1 MGCCGSKG
9 GVADAEA
16 REARRERERERPRA
30 NGADDE
36 DEDDAVS
43 SSRARV
49 QAWQMEADE
58 AEEEDDAHPEP
69 DGLVGGLDEERAGK
83 WVSKSARS
91 AMARAFKEALHSGK
105 YRFERDK
112 ENALSARRLGENHPQ
127 CRGNPLAGRI
137 LASFSEKRDG
147 GLRKKDWIAACAV
160 LHPDGSYPNKAR
172 AGFDAYDFDGDGVVN
187 EKDLIATLR
196 LILGRRRQREAGD
209 PHRRPVKKSLT
220 RTTTAC
226 WRRRSSGS
234 ALEGGH
240 RAEVHH
246 GPLREVHVAGMVT
259 DVV

>member
-9 GVADAEA
+9 GAAGAEA
-16 REARRERERERPRA
+16 RDARLERERERRRA

-49 QAWQMEADE
+49 HAWQMEADE
-58 AEEEDDAHPEP
+58 AEEEEDAPPEP

-83 WVSKSARS
+83 WVSKSARA
-91 AMARAFKEALHSGK
+91 AMARAFRDALHSEK

-112 ENALSARRLGENHPQ
+112 ANAVSARRLGENHPQ

-137 LASFSEKRDG
+137 LATFSEKQDG

-172 AGFDAYDFDGDGVVN
+172 AGFHAYDFDGDGVVN
-187 EKDLIATLR
+187 EKDLTNALR
-196 LILGRRRQREAGD
+196 LILGDGVSERQVTHLVDQLKKKFDENGD
-209 PHRRPVKKSLT
+209 GVLQEKEFR
-220 RTTTAC
+220 
-226 WRRRSSGS
+226 
-234 ALEGGH
+234 AL
-240 RAEVHH
+240 
-246 GPLREVHVAGMVT
+246 LSKDDVAQRFTMDMYGAFR
-259 DVV
+259 

>member
-1 MGCCGSKG
+1 MGCCCSKG
-9 GVADAEA
+9 GVEDAEA
-16 REARRERERERPRA
+16 REARRERERERRRA
-30 NGADDE
+30 TGADDE

-83 WVSKSARS
+83 WVSKSARV

-147 GLRKKDWIAACAV
+147 GLRAKDWIAACAV

-172 AGFDAYDFDGDGVVN
+172 AGFHAYDFDADGVVN

-196 LILGRRRQREAGD
+196 LILGDGVSERQVIHIVD
-209 PHRRPVKKSLT
+209 QLKKKFDENNDGVLEEKEF
-220 RTTTAC
+220 R
-226 WRRRSSGS
+226 
-234 ALEGGH
+234 ALLSKDDIAQRFTMDLYGKF
-240 RAEVHH
+240 
-246 GPLREVHVAGMVT
+246 M
-259 DVV
+259 